1 MRKPINYSKCYSRRS
16 RKEEIREE
24 KKDTLK
30 KVGYFVAGAATA
42 VGVGYGIKKICEEKY
57 ADVNLRIFHGVNDIT
72 VDTILDNAPKIFK
85 CYPFETTMHITPET
99 AKEMAQ
105 ALIEQADLLVKKE

>member
-1 MRKPINYSKCYSRRS
+1 MRKPINYSKYYSRRHHEEEV
-16 RKEEIREE
+16 RKE

-30 KVGYFVAGAATA
+30 KIGCFVAGAATA
-42 VGVGYGIKKICEEKY
+42 VGVGYAIKKVCEKKY
-57 ADVNLRIFHGVNDIT
+57 SNVNLGIFHGVNDVT

-85 CYPFETTMHITPET
+85 CYPFETTIHLTPET